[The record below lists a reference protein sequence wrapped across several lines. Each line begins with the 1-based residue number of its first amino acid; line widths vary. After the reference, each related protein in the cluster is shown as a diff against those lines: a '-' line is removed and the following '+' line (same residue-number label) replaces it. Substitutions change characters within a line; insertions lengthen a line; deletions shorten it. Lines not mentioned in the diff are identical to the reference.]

1 MYAVTLVAA
10 AVAIAVD
17 QARNAA
23 LEDCL
28 LERERAAMRAEDFGS
43 RIAQRMYTS
52 TTQVPSAL
60 PPMTWQVAHTIAN
73 NEALEM
79 RDVMDEARRALRR
92 GHEDR
97 ALALLDAELDRG
109 ELESDAEPAD
119 DDEPVETSDEEPPS
133 PRDPLEILRRC
144 AGCGGM
150 SASVT
155 LQWPAGRWTG
165 LPEEERM
172 LCDDCEAAEP

>member
-1 MYAVTLVAA
+1 MDAVTLVAA

-28 LERERAAMRAEDFGS
+28 LERERAAMRAEDLAC
-43 RIAQRMYTS
+43 RIAQRMYTR
-52 TTQVPSAL
+52 TTQLPSAL
-60 PPMTWQVAHTIAN
+60 PPMTWQVAHTIAY
-73 NEALEM
+73 NEAMEM

-119 DDEPVETSDEEPPS
+119 DSDEPVETSEEEPPS
-133 PRDPLEILRRC
+133 EPPSPILRRC

>member
-1 MYAVTLVAA
+1 MDAVTLVAA

-60 PPMTWQVAHTIAN
+60 PPMTWQVAHTIAH
-73 NEALEM
+73 NEAMEM

-92 GHEDR
+92 GHDDR
-97 ALALLDAELDRG
+97 ALALLEAELDR
-109 ELESDAEPAD
+109 DEPAD
-119 DDEPVETSDEEPPS
+119 ESSEEEERAPP
-133 PRDPLEILRRC
+133 PTLHRC
-144 AGCGGM
+144 ARCGRVTT
-150 SASVT
+150 SVT
-155 LQWPAGRWTG
+155 VQWPAGRWAD
-165 LPEEERM
+165 LPVEQRM
-172 LCDDCEAAEP
+172 LCDDCEAAAQ